1 MNFTIVL
8 NAIQIKQTR
17 SNWHEQVKLY
27 EKNSTRIF
35 QFFLDVSY
43 VSRSILKN
51 NKTFSIIPT

>member
-35 QFFLDVSY
+35 QFFLDASY
-43 VSRSILKN
+43 VSRSILK
-51 NKTFSIIPT
+51 KTKRYQ